1 MKLVNILNPT
11 KKQTLQEKAE
21 DLLNSISIYISN
33 DEESFDRNKR
43 QIGQL
48 SKLVRV
54 WFNMQITAEKHK
66 IINSGKNMIDFMDL
80 NTFELL
86 DIYDENS
93 LINTLRE
100 RLPKKIF
107 MQYDENMDFKNKV
120 HLMVLYQILEN
131 EENDKIEKAL
141 IFSKTFDI
149 DPSISMKYSAF
160 LSKDK
165 FNVVLKKY
173 LENNGS
179 LNVTCY
185 PNYFKENEKE
195 RFETTSLMEL
205 VQKNKNY
212 QKTY

>member
-11 KKQTLQEKAE
+11 KKQTLQEKEE
-21 DLLNSISIYISN
+21 DLLNSLSIYISN
-33 DEESFDRNKR
+33 DDESFDKNKR
-43 QIGQL
+43 QIRQL

-66 IINSGKNMIDFMDL
+66 IINREKDMVDFMDL

-93 LINTLRE
+93 LINTLRDKLSK
-100 RLPKKIF
+100 RIF
-107 MQYDENMDFKNKV
+107 FQYDENMEFKNKV

-131 EENDKIEKAL
+131 EEKDKIEKAL

-149 DPSISMKYSAF
+149 DPSISMRYSSY
-160 LSKDK
+160 LSNDK
-165 FNVVLKKY
+165 FNNVVKKY
-173 LENNGS
+173 IENNGN

-195 RFETTSLMEL
+195 RFETTSLLEL
-205 VQKNKNY
+205 MQKNKNY

>member
-11 KKQTLQEKAE
+11 KKQTLQEKVE
-21 DLLNSISIYISN
+21 NLLNSISIYISN
-33 DEESFDRNKR
+33 NEEEFVKNKR
-43 QIGQL
+43 QISQL
-48 SKLVRV
+48 SKLIRV
-54 WFNMQITAEKHK
+54 WFNVQITAEKHK
-66 IINSGKNMIDFMDL
+66 IINKEKDIVDFMDL

-93 LINTLRE
+93 LINTLRNK
-100 RLPKKIF
+100 LSKNIF
-107 MQYDENMDFKNKV
+107 MQYDENMEFKNKV
-120 HLMVLYQILEN
+120 HLMTLYQILEN

-149 DPSISMKYSAF
+149 DPSISMKYSTF
-160 LSKDK
+160 LTKDK
-165 FNVVLKKY
+165 FNVVVKKY

-212 QKTY
+212 QKIY